1 MLRASTLAPYAARF
15 SDEEVVVG
23 GFTLPPKVC
32 HRQVEAVVGGH
43 MLASHTHT
51 HDL

>member
-23 GFTLPPKVC
+23 GFTLPPKVR
-32 HRQVEAVVGGH
+32 HRQVEAVGGH
-43 MLASHTHT
+43 MLASRTHT
-51 HDL
+51 NGL